1 MYYLVAVIG
10 ERAAETMAQVMTRM
24 IPMVIFLAMGWL
36 FRRYRVFT
44 EEGMN
49 ELKQFMMTY
58 ALPAMIFMSFVNME
72 MQPGYF
78 MLFGTVFVMSTTF
91 LLIGRWLNRIPMLR
105 HPLTPYVTSG
115 NSYAFIGIPIFN
127 AVYGIENLG
136 RYTMLGVG
144 QELFLWMVLFA
155 QMKIGLGGEASDRRQ
170 LLNLFK
176 TPTIISMFLGI
187 LFNQTGF
194 LETIHRHAVLEGLYL
209 AIEYMAGI
217 TTPLIMMMIGY
228 SITFSATYMKGN
240 MKLLMLRIS
249 VVFGVG
255 YLFKIFLINRIIAPD
270 PIFNYAFFT
279 FLLMPS
285 SMMFPILAS
294 AYGSREVGEQASD
307 FTVIHTMISIVVFM
321 IISIFLL

>member
-1 MYYLVAVIG
+1 
-10 ERAAETMAQVMTRM
+10 MAQVITRM
-24 IPMVIFLAMGWL
+24 IPMVIFIIMGWL
-36 FRRYRVFT
+36 FRRHQIFT
-44 EEGMN
+44 EKGMK
-49 ELKQFMMTY
+49 ELKNFMMTY

-78 MLFGTVFVMSTTF
+78 LLFGSVFIMSTTF
-91 LLIGRWLNRIPMLR
+91 LLIGKGLNQFPVFR

-155 QMKIGLGGEASDRRQ
+155 QMKIGLGDEASDGRQ
-170 LLNLFK
+170 LLKLFK

-194 LETIHRHAVLEGLYL
+194 LDTIHHYAVLEGFYL

-217 TTPLIMMMIGY
+217 TTPLIMIMIGY
-228 SITFSATYMKGN
+228 SITFSPTYMKGN
-240 MKLLMLRIS
+240 MKLLVLRIS
-249 VVFGVG
+249 VVFGIG
-255 YLFKIFLINRIIAPD
+255 YLFKILLINRIIAPD
-270 PIFNYAFFT
+270 PVFNYAFFT
-279 FLLMPS
+279 FLLMPP

-307 FTVIHTMISIVVFM
+307 FTVIHTIISIAAFM
-321 IISIFLL
+321 IISVFLF